1 MISLVYTSL
10 VYWIV
15 HYGEKKLLNF
25 GQKPFFD
32 CASPMGYNLILYL
45 YCCFGAKVMIFL
57 CSNSENWSMQYRSLG
72 NNNILCFEQYTKRQ
86 TLTSWSRRFYLY
98 WFWFAFCLWFAIWK
112 CMVSEITGFFH
123 CFFFFF
129 FHWKIG
135 LKAISMWLFL

>member
-1 MISLVYTSL
+1 MRRLKLQIKKKKKKLNWKKKKKRKRNTSPDEMISLVYTSL

-72 NNNILCFEQYTKRQ
+72 NNNIL
-86 TLTSWSRRFYLY
+86 
-98 WFWFAFCLWFAIWK
+98 FWTVHKETDLDI
-112 CMVSEITGFFH
+112 VI
-123 CFFFFF
+123 
-129 FHWKIG
+129 
-135 LKAISMWLFL
+135 